1 MLPPQLIICEEVLP
15 HVRKRLAKE
24 LSASGSSQS
33 EISSKLGTSQAMVS
47 RYLKDQD
54 GPPAT
59 LGRMVSRMTREL
71 SAAAVSGEDVRG
83 LTDRFC
89 RSADLCMAE
98 GMLAE
103 RYRERFG
110 TEPPS
115 CCFGPTGPMTERSRL
130 LDELSSAV
138 LFLKARPIPG
148 LIPAVK
154 LNMAYAL
161 PGAESRDLV
170 ASFPNRLP
178 DHNGAIG
185 DPRPPEF
192 GASRHLSSVLL
203 AAIRGRSGISA
214 VMNTRSGPDV
224 LTGISA
230 MGDEVSVLDRSRRT
244 MEEFLSEEGTLTT
257 PFIVDPGDFGIE
269 PCLYIFGTS
278 PLEVAHRAFE
288 LHRTLMM
295 KEGGKDQ

>member
-15 HVRKRLAKE
+15 QVRKMLAKE
-24 LSASGSSQS
+24 LYASGSSQS
-33 EISSKLGTSQAMVS
+33 EISLKLGTSQAMVS
-47 RYLKDQD
+47 KYLKDKD
-54 GPPAT
+54 GPTASIRP
-59 LGRMVSRMTREL
+59 MVTRMTREL
-71 SAAAVSGEDVRG
+71 AAAAISGEDVIG

-89 RSADLCMAE
+89 RSVDLCMAE

-154 LNMAYAL
+154 LNIAYAL
-161 PGAESRDLV
+161 PGAGTKDQV

-178 DHNGAIG
+178 DHKGTIG
-185 DPRPPEF
+185 EPRPPEF
-192 GASRHLSSVLL
+192 GASNHLSSVLL
-203 AAIRGRSGISA
+203 AASKGRPGISA

-224 LTGISA
+224 MNAIRK
-230 MGDEVSVLDRSRRT
+230 MGEEASVLDRKEHT
-244 MEEFLSEEGTLTT
+244 LEEFLSEPGTLEGDLV
-257 PFIVDPGDFGIE
+257 IDPGDFGIE
-269 PCLYIFGTS
+269 PCLYIFGPS
-278 PLEVAHRAFE
+278 PLEVVHRAFE
-288 LHRTLMM
+288 VHRALMM